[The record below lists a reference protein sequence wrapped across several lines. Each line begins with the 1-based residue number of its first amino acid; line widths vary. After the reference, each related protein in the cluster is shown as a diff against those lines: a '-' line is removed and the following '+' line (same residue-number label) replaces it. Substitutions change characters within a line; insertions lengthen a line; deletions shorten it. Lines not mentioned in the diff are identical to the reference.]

1 LDKELLNKCLNDDRR
16 SQEQLYKLCYPM
28 LIKTCL
34 KYSNDKNQVILYF
47 NIGFAKILLN
57 LSKLSSEVPFEPWAK
72 RVVINTI
79 LDEIKKEKR
88 INEVVLIKEDLSHYN
103 VNDRE
108 PSLNDYDQ
116 DRIELIK
123 EKAKKLPPMTY
134 KVFNLYA
141 FDGYMHHEIASLLGI
156 NENTSMWHYSDAKK
170 RIKKMLEL

>member
-1 LDKELLNKCLNDDRR
+1 MDKELLNKCLDNDRR

-34 KYSNDKNQVILYF
+34 KYSNDRPQVILYF

-57 LSKLSSEVPFEPWAK
+57 LHKLGAEIPFEPWAK

-88 INEVVLIKEDLSHYN
+88 IKGVVEIKEDLSHYN
-103 VNDRE
+103 IDQKETTINE
-108 PSLNDYDQ
+108 YDQ
-116 DRIELIK
+116 ERIDLIK
-123 EKAKKLPPMTY
+123 EKAKKLPPMTH

-141 FDGYMHHEIASLLGI
+141 FDGYMHHEIAEMLGI